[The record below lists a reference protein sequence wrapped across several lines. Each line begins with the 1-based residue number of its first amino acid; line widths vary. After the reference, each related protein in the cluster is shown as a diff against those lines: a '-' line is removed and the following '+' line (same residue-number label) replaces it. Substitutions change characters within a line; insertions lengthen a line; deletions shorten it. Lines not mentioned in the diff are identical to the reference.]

1 MCTRLRPLQLLRY
14 NALWHYFWAYICL
27 TLMARVLAHCLTS
40 RCSSVRQTET
50 RKRHVKDDDVT
61 VTSLSSAG
69 HVYCIV
75 ASHFICNTI
84 RLFWRAHESHRQAPE
99 AG

>member
-1 MCTRLRPLQLLRY
+1 MYTASATAVVTLQCTL
-14 NALWHYFWAYICL
+14 AFFWAYICL

-40 RCSSVRQTET
+40 RFSSVRQTET

-75 ASHFICNTI
+75 ASQFICNMKI
-84 RLFWRAHESHRQAPE
+84 VFARA
-99 AG
+99 